1 MARTREFDEA
11 LALEKAMLLF
21 WERGYESASLS
32 DLLKATDLSR
42 SSFYEAF
49 GTKRKLLLATLAR
62 YVNSGMCGLAEP
74 LFRDQASRTE
84 IEAFVGNM
92 IAHSVCEHGQRGCF
106 VNNCMAELA
115 PHDEEVLAAVRMAR
129 QGLERR
135 LVQVI
140 RRGQKDGSISS
151 RESPLVLARFIGSS
165 VSGLNLVA
173 KSRPG
178 KAVLEDIARVTLSV
192 LDKNSN

>member
-1 MARTREFDEA
+1 MARAREFDEA

-74 LFRDQASRTE
+74 LFRDQASRTVCVNTGSVVALST
-84 IEAFVGNM
+84 IAWPNSRRMMRKFWQRYAWRVKAWSGAWFRSFAVGKRTAASPVGN
-92 IAHSVCEHGQRGCF
+92 
-106 VNNCMAELA
+106 
-115 PHDEEVLAAVRMAR
+115 
-129 QGLERR
+129 R
-135 LVQVI
+135 LW
-140 RRGQKDGSISS
+140 SW
-151 RESPLVLARFIGSS
+151 PGSS
-165 VSGLNLVA
+165 A
-173 KSRPG
+173 AAFR
-178 KAVLEDIARVTLSV
+178 D
-192 LDKNSN
+192 